1 MTQTALERAQDDMR
15 EAWSRMLRRERME
28 KIELIVQVQ
37 KLDKELAEVKA
48 ENRALKARKKKTN

>member
-1 MTQTALERAQDDMR
+1 
-15 EAWSRMLRRERME
+15 MLRRERME

>member
-28 KIELIVQVQ
+28 KIDLIVQAQ
-37 KLDKELAEVKA
+37 KLEKENAAMRE
-48 ENRALKARKKKTN
+48 ENRRLKARKK